1 MKTTLAILALGCA
14 SLHGAG
20 EGYVNFIRQNQQGTS
35 VIWDMPVIPVGNA
48 PSALALESGGA
59 LFQLWTIEQAK
70 AKDFLLDQKLVG
82 AYLPKADVKISTL
95 DPYSLIPRT
104 RVDQPFTV
112 QIDVSGLL
120 VGMNLPISADRVLL
134 EHHLANY
141 TKEQLGFS
149 LQQAISGTPAS
160 SGYIQ
165 ANGATVLKFPVS
177 SLRHSDPT
185 KASGEE
191 HFVVHAL
198 AEGGVTQTQIAS
210 AMVQVWPIASGE
222 IKGIQPGDELRFQM
236 PKIELILNDLYPRS
250 DTYVQVYKGAA
261 ALGKEGIR
269 LEGSHLV
276 LDQDRSDSR
285 VIPLSGFDNT
295 FEEDGTYTMEIVHE
309 TPFGVERLSHVSF
322 QVRRTLQVRAMQV
335 DIKTADN

>member
-14 SLHGAG
+14 SLLGAG
-20 EGYVNFIRQNQQGTS
+20 EGYVNFIRQNQQGTN
-35 VIWDMPVIPVGNA
+35 VIWDMPVVPVGKS
-48 PSALALESGGA
+48 PSALSVETGGA

-82 AYLPKADVKISTL
+82 AYLPKADVKVVTL

-112 QIDVSGLL
+112 NINVSGLL
-120 VGMNLPISADRVLL
+120 VGMNLPMSADRVLL

-141 TKEQLGFS
+141 TREKIGFS
-149 LQQAISGTPAS
+149 LQEAISGTPAS
-160 SGYIQ
+160 SGYIR
-165 ANGATVLKFPVS
+165 ANGTTVLKFPVT

-191 HFVVHAL
+191 HFVIHTL
-198 AEGGVTQTQIAS
+198 AENGITQTQIAS
-210 AMVQVWPIASGE
+210 AMVQVWPLASGE
-222 IKGIQPGDELRFQM
+222 IKGIQAGDELRFQM
-236 PKIELILNDLYPRS
+236 PKLELILNDLYPRS
-250 DTYVQVYKGAA
+250 DTYVQVYKGDA
-261 ALGKEGIR
+261 ALGKEGVR

-285 VIPLSGFDNT
+285 VIPLTGLDKA

-322 QVRRTLQVRAMQV
+322 QVRRTLKIRAMQV
-335 DIKTADN
+335 DMESAAN